1 MKYQRNT
8 LDPRAEKI
16 DNMRRG
22 RIVSLDSSPYFDSS
36 PYVRRS
42 TSSTRQKSDEDEYDP
57 MAFRSQSAAERV
69 MQPLPFNRVQ
79 EDIQHPLSSK
89 RSCSEFNDFGSAPI
103 HAQTS
108 SSNRKSKSFWKKL
121 FSSSRS
127 SQSQRHD
134 PRQFESFSSTSSTLP
149 FMESV
154 PDSDRSYPRNRY
166 KSSISEEV
174 GIALDFVFGY
184 NTKQGELPM
193 EIELKVLNHNQL
205 TRSPSSRGSS
215 GGEVTSYA
223 FSRTNSLRSV
233 RSGRSSRS
241 NSFVRT
247 SGSDSTSALS
257 DDDMDDNASISSMS
271 SLGYNYPPQFQYM
284 SYACWRDYVCN
295 KFEISTLWFRRYCVP
310 GDNDFFYNLQ
320 IQPFSSG
327 IYLRGMLAAG
337 SNNLLF
343 HTYTLI
349 FLPAEIKPFWSPS
362 DKGWFD
368 VERVMVTLLVLQVV
382 FNLLAAPVRII
393 LHYECWQT
401 TRAYDT
407 DRASHALQ
415 DLINSNVWLL
425 NRILVWILDSVGVL
439 VIVLGELY
447 LCTSTNSSPLSGMFT
462 SLMDTSCGSGDVSIA
477 GDSTNATVIESWQG
491 VDYDSDPLSSL
502 IVDMC
507 ATNILS
513 LILRAVVCLLY
524 YLSIA
529 DPDVLNGK
537 RRRKGGLSNF
547 DLDLMPTFVFTDSDE
562 VVNNECSIC
571 LTNFEMGEMLIS
583 LPCHQRHSFHA
594 NCIREWLQHDA
605 KCPLCQKGI

>member
-1 MKYQRNT
+1 
-8 LDPRAEKI
+8 
-16 DNMRRG
+16 
-22 RIVSLDSSPYFDSS
+22 
-36 PYVRRS
+36 
-42 TSSTRQKSDEDEYDP
+42 
-57 MAFRSQSAAERV
+57 
-69 MQPLPFNRVQ
+69 MQPLAFDRVQ

-89 RSCSEFNDFGSAPI
+89 RSCSEFNDFGSSPVNSKKI
-103 HAQTS
+103 DKS
-108 SSNRKSKSFWKKL
+108 RKSKSFWKKL
-121 FSSSRS
+121 FPSRNKS
-127 SQSQRHD
+127 NGENDLRS
-134 PRQFESFSSTSSTLP
+134 FESFSSTNSTLP

-154 PDSDRSYPRNRY
+154 SDRNVNRAFHRNKY

-174 GIALDFVFGY
+174 GIALDIVFGY
-184 NTKQGELPM
+184 NSKQCDPPM
-193 EIELKVLNHNQL
+193 EIELKDLSQNKL
-205 TRSPSSRGSS
+205 TRSPSSRG
-215 GGEVTSYA
+215 GEVDAPYTVL
-223 FSRTNSLRSV
+223 SRNNSLRSV
-233 RSGRSSRS
+233 RSDRSSHS
-241 NSFVRT
+241 GSFVRT
-247 SGSDSTSALS
+247 SRSNSANALS
-257 DDDMDDNASISSMS
+257 DLDANDDSSSTSSMS
-271 SLGYNYPPQFQYM
+271 SLGYNYPSEFQYM
-284 SYACWRDYVCN
+284 SYECWRDLICH
-295 KFEISTLWFRRYCVP
+295 KFETSTLWFRRYCVP

-343 HTYTLI
+343 HTYTLM
-349 FLPAEIKPFWSPS
+349 FLPAEITPFWSPS
-362 DKGWFD
+362 DKDWFD
-368 VERVMVTLLVLQVV
+368 FERIMVTLLVLQVV

-425 NRILVWILDSVGVL
+425 NRILVWLLDGMGVMVML
-439 VIVLGELY
+439 LGEIYLY
-447 LCTSTNSSPLSGMFT
+447 TSTTSSPLSGIFAT
-462 SLMDTSCGSGDVSIA
+462 LMATSCSDEAASE
-477 GDSTNATVIESWQG
+477 TATVGIYPTVE
-491 VDYDSDPLSSL
+491 YDKDPLSSL

-513 LILRAVVCLLY
+513 LLLRSLVCLLY